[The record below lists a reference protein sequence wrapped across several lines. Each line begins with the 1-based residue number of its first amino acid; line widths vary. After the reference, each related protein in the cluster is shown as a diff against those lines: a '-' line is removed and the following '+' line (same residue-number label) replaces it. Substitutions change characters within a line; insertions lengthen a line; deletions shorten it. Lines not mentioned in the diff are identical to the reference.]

1 MPVPHQAIKLKYFF
15 YRRFVSLRLLFFARS
30 FSIFLYPPRSSV
42 SLFIYLLWIA
52 WTSTVFPFSFIPTF
66 QPRCAFFFLS
76 FFVTSSSHLY
86 TLSFSSTLIFL
97 CRPLWRSRPT
107 IRQRIKAACVRR
119 YLRPTTPTQLL
130 ISSRGSK
137 NMPLRPCMLS
147 RARRGHR
154 GYPFAGIAT
163 WVIHG
168 WPAEANWEYSRWTK
182 YPD

>member
-1 MPVPHQAIKLKYFF
+1 MPHQAIKLKYFF
-15 YRRFVSLRLLFFARS
+15 YKRFIKEILVFYFS
-30 FSIFLYPPRSSV
+30 FSHFPPFSLFLARPSIYLSLANRMNGHSLSFLFYPAFPAAAWHFFFSFFPRNSFLTSVYPP
-42 SLFIYLLWIA
+42 FLLRA
-52 WTSTVFPFSFIPTF
+52 H
-66 QPRCAFFFLS
+66 FFF
-76 FFVTSSSHLY
+76 
-86 TLSFSSTLIFL
+86 FL

-107 IRQRIKAACVRR
+107 IRQRIKAACVCR
-119 YLRPTTPTQLL
+119 YLRPTTPTRLL

-168 WPAEANWEYSRWTK
+168 
-182 YPD
+182 